1 MLKRF
6 LADWI
11 KGGLF
16 VVLVTSTTSLLI
28 SLIAIAAKWGSF
40 SVHIGPV
47 TLVEYTREAGSIV
60 FSTSFVFGQDL
71 LLVACLG
78 GLVYALSILYLSL
91 RMSPLSSKRD

>member
-11 KGGLF
+11 KGALF

-60 FSTSFVFGQDL
+60 FSTSFVFGEDL

>member
-11 KGGLF
+11 KGAFF

-71 LLVACLG
+71 LLVASLG
-78 GLVYALSILYLSL
+78 GLVYALSILYLSM